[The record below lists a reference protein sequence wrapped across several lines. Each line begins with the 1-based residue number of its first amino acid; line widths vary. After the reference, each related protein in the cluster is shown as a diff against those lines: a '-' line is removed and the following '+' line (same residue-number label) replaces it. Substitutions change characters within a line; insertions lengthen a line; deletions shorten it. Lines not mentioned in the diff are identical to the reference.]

1 VLAESASSLYT
12 EFLYFFHSS
21 YWLAHRLD
29 REATRGCMGSL
40 RLGLRRGFR
49 LGVCAWVVLIVSS
62 FLFLPAC
69 GGSKPPGPS
78 PFPVKINLNPT
89 PSASIAAGT
98 VFQFVAT
105 AENNANSNISLS
117 FVYVVT
123 PLSQNSVGAAILD
136 IAPNGYACAG
146 AWNAPLYNACT
157 PGNTG
162 VVQVTATAAG
172 ASSLPTVVFVH
183 PPIDDIQIS
192 VVPPVNAPPPACPN
206 QTELPTACNLKFNSN
221 AVNYC
226 MSQNQSETL
235 QATAYSQGVDVT
247 STVGTFTWSQATPSV
262 GTIAPIVNSQYNV
275 ATNQAT
281 ATANTTPGQTEI
293 VATASGVSSRPYY
306 LETCPVQCIALE
318 LSDNGALSG
327 TTSFIA
333 NKGTTESITATAVDV
348 QGCIVPRPTLTWVS
362 SSPAALAAGGSG
374 CSPGAT
380 CSVSTSQP
388 GAAAITA
395 SCTPPTCNVGFP
407 LNPAG
412 YPAPYIPQPVYAVTA
427 ISGLVTGATTATTV
441 LATSQDC
448 YSDILCT
455 VGIYNTSTA
464 TNIALGASPMPAPPN
479 SIVMDLA
486 GDRAYLG
493 SEFGAF
499 SVSPSSLGTSNNA
512 FALLAAPGTPL
523 GLVTGKA
530 LAVSHNGNVAI
541 FSDTVSTPNQ
551 VYVVTT
557 SPASTIELNVINSA
571 TAATFSPDGLKAF
584 ILGDG
589 GNSLYID
596 SPLQALQGPVAL
608 PAPATSIV
616 FNSTGAFAL
625 LSGGSAANSF
635 AVYNTCDNSSVT
647 LTSPGVPLPSPPSF
661 LKMIP
666 AGNFPLG
673 SVFGN
678 TTIPAGLDP
687 SGLDFFFGL
696 DDTGIDVIAT
706 NTFMAPTAALC
717 PAPVTLAQ
725 IQPLTTPPTY
735 FAPFHINIGQGTFHP
750 INFFVSP
757 DATHA
762 YIVASDR
769 SSVLVYD
776 FNTDSV
782 TAIPLVNNATPV
794 AADITVDGTLIYVAA
809 SDGMLHQ
816 INIPI
821 STDEYQVFFSP
832 LANSTN
838 SFCYTAG
845 TSCSLDMVALKP

>member
-1 VLAESASSLYT
+1 
-12 EFLYFFHSS
+12 
-21 YWLAHRLD
+21 
-29 REATRGCMGSL
+29 MGSS
-40 RLGLRRGFR
+40 R
-49 LGVCAWVVLIVSS
+49 LGVWAWVVLTISS
-62 FLFLPAC
+62 FLFFPAC
-69 GGSKPPGPS
+69 GGHKPPAPLTL
-78 PFPVKINLNPT
+78 PVKINLNPG
-89 PSASIAAGT
+89 PSTSVAAGT
-98 VFQFVAT
+98 VFQFTAT
-105 AENNANSNISLS
+105 AENGANSSINLS
-117 FVYVVT
+117 YVYAVT

-136 IAPNGYACAG
+136 VAPNGYACAG

-172 ASSLPTVVFVH
+172 ASSTPTVVFVH

-192 VVPPVNAPPPACPN
+192 LVPPVNAPPPACPN

-221 AVNYC
+221 AANYC

-235 QATAYSQGVDVT
+235 QARAYSQGVDVT
-247 STVGTFTWSQATPSV
+247 SSVGTFTWSQATPSV
-262 GTIAPIVNSQYNV
+262 GTLAPIVNSQYNV
-275 ATNQAT
+275 ATNQVT
-281 ATANTTPGQTEI
+281 ATANTTPGQTEV
-293 VATASGVSSRPYY
+293 VASASGVSSRPYY

-318 LSDNGALSG
+318 LSENGSLGG
-327 TTSFIA
+327 TTSFIT
-333 NKGTTESITATAVDV
+333 NKGTSETITATAVDV

-362 SSPAALAAGGSG
+362 SSPAALAAGGGSG
-374 CSPGAT
+374 CAPGAT
-380 CSVSTSQP
+380 CAISTSQP

-412 YPAPYIPQPVYAVTA
+412 YPAPYIPQPVYPITA
-427 ISGLVTGATTATTV
+427 ISGLVTGTTTATNV

-455 VGIYNTSTA
+455 VGIYEVASSTNLSGGA
-464 TNIALGASPMPAPPN
+464 TQMPTPPN
-479 SIVMDLA
+479 SMMFDLG
-486 GDRAYLG
+486 GDKAYLG
-493 SEFGAF
+493 SQFGSF
-499 SVSPSSLGTSNNA
+499 SVSPSSLGNSSGG
-512 FALLAAPGTPL
+512 FVLLTAPGTPL
-523 GLVTGKA
+523 GLVTGKV
-530 LAVSHNGNVAI
+530 LAASHNGNVAI

-551 VYVVTT
+551 VYVVTS
-557 SPASTIELNVINSA
+557 SPASTVELNVINSA

-589 GNSLYID
+589 GNSLYIY
-596 SPLQALQGPVAL
+596 STLQALQGPISL
-608 PAPATSIV
+608 PSPATSIV

-625 LSGGSAANSF
+625 LSGGSAAGSF
-635 AVYNTCDNSSVT
+635 AVYNTCDNSPVT
-647 LTSPGVPLPSPPSF
+647 LTSPGPALPSPPGF

-678 TTIPAGLDP
+678 TVIPAGLET

-696 DDTGIDVIAT
+696 DDTGIDIIAT
-706 NTFMAPTAALC
+706 NTFMASTAALC
-717 PAPVTLAQ
+717 PSPVTLAQ
-725 IQPLTTPPTY
+725 IQPLTTPPTI

-757 DATHA
+757 DATRA

-769 SSVLVYD
+769 ASVLVYD
-776 FNTDSV
+776 FSTNSV
-782 TAIPLVNNATPV
+782 SAIPLVNNATPV

-809 SDGMLHQ
+809 SDGLLHQ
-816 INIPI
+816 INIPL
-821 STDEYQVFFSP
+821 SADEYQVFFST

-838 SFCYTAG
+838 SFCYTG
-845 TSCSLDMVALKP
+845 TNCSLDMVAVRP

>member
-1 VLAESASSLYT
+1 
-12 EFLYFFHSS
+12 
-21 YWLAHRLD
+21 
-29 REATRGCMGSL
+29 MGSL
-40 RLGLRRGFR
+40 RLDLR
-49 LGVCAWVVLIVSS
+49 LGICAWVVPIVSS
-62 FLFLPAC
+62 LLFLPAC

-78 PFPVKINLNPT
+78 PFPVKINLNPA
-89 PSASIAAGT
+89 PSTSVAAGT
-98 VFQFVAT
+98 VFQFNAT
-105 AENNANSNISLS
+105 AENSANSSISLS
-117 FVYVVT
+117 FTYVVT
-123 PLSQNSVGAAILD
+123 PLGQNSVGAAILD
-136 IAPNGYACAG
+136 VAPNGYACAG

-172 ASSLPTVVFVH
+172 ASSVPTVVFVH

-206 QTELPTACNLKFNSN
+206 QTELPMACNLKFNSN
-221 AVNYC
+221 AINYC

-247 STVGTFTWSQATPSV
+247 SSVGTFTWSQATPSV

-275 ATNQAT
+275 ATNQAI
-281 ATANTTPGQTEI
+281 ASANTTPGQTEI

-318 LSDNGALSG
+318 LSDNGSLTG
-327 TTSFIA
+327 TTNFIA
-333 NKGTTESITATAVDV
+333 NKGTTETITATAVDV

-362 SSPAALAAGGSG
+362 SSPAALAAGGGSG

-427 ISGLVTGATTATTV
+427 ISGLVTGATTATSV

-455 VGIYNTSTA
+455 VGIYNVSTST
-464 TNIALGASPMPAPPN
+464 NLSEGASPMPAPPN

-499 SVSPSSLGTSNNA
+499 SVAPSSLGTSNNA
-512 FALLAAPGTPL
+512 FALLPAPGTPL
-523 GLVTGKA
+523 GLVTGEA
-530 LAVSHNGNVAI
+530 LAASHNGNVSI

-551 VYVVTT
+551 VYVVSS
-557 SPASTIELNVINSA
+557 SPASTVELNVINSG
-571 TAATFSPDGLKAF
+571 TAAAFSPDGLKAF

-589 GNSLYID
+589 GNSLYIY
-596 SPLQALQGPVAL
+596 STLQALQGPVSL
-608 PAPATSIV
+608 PTPASSIV

-625 LSGGSAANSF
+625 LSGGSAAGSF
-635 AVYNTCDNSSVT
+635 AVYNTCDNSAVT
-647 LTSPGVPLPSPPSF
+647 LTSPGVPLPGPPSF

-678 TTIPAGLDP
+678 TTIPANLDP

-696 DDTGIDVIAT
+696 DSTGIDVIAT
-706 NTFMAPTAALC
+706 NTFMASTSALC
-717 PAPVTLAQ
+717 PSPVTLAQ
-725 IQPLTTPPTY
+725 IQPLTTPPT
-735 FAPFHINIGQGTFHP
+735 FFPPFHVNIGQGTFHP

-776 FNTDSV
+776 FSTNSV

-809 SDGMLHQ
+809 SDGMMHQ
-816 INIPI
+816 INIPL
-821 STDEYQVFFSP
+821 SADEYQVFFSP
-832 LANSTN
+832 LANSPN
-838 SFCYTAG
+838 SFCYTGA
-845 TSCSLDMVALKP
+845 SCSLDLIAVKP

>member
-1 VLAESASSLYT
+1 
-12 EFLYFFHSS
+12 
-21 YWLAHRLD
+21 
-29 REATRGCMGSL
+29 MGSL
-40 RLGLRRGFR
+40 RLGVWAR
-49 LGVCAWVVLIVSS
+49 AVLTILSL
-62 FLFLPAC
+62 LFLAAC

-78 PFPVKINLNPT
+78 SFPVKINLNPG
-89 PSASIAAGT
+89 PSTSVAAGT
-98 VFQFVAT
+98 VFQFAAT
-105 AENNANSNISLS
+105 AQNASNSSINLAYS
-117 FVYVVT
+117 YTVT

-136 IAPNGYACAG
+136 VAPNGFACAG

-172 ASSLPTVVFVH
+172 ASSAPTVVFVH
-183 PPIDDIQIS
+183 PPIDNIQVS
-192 VVPPVNAPPPACPN
+192 LVPPVNAPPPACPN

-221 AVNYC
+221 AANYC
-226 MSQNQSETL
+226 LSQNQSETL

-247 STVGTFTWSQATPSV
+247 SSVGTFTWSQATPSV
-262 GTIAPIVNSQYNV
+262 GTLAPIVNSQYNV

-281 ATANTTPGQTEI
+281 ATANTTPGETEV

-318 LSDNGALSG
+318 LSENGSLSG

-333 NKGTTESITATAVDV
+333 NKGTSETITATAVDV

-362 SSPAALAAGGSG
+362 SSPAALGAGGASG

-380 CSVSTSQP
+380 CTVSTSQP

-412 YPAPYIPQPVYAVTA
+412 YPAPYIPQPVYPITA
-427 ISGLVTGATTATTV
+427 ISGLVTGATTATSV

-455 VGIYNTSTA
+455 VGIYQASTSTNLSGGA
-464 TNIALGASPMPAPPN
+464 TQMPAPPN
-479 SIVMDLA
+479 SMMFDPG
-486 GDRAYLG
+486 GDKAYLG
-493 SEFGAF
+493 SQFGAF
-499 SVSPSSLGTSNNA
+499 SVSPSSLGTSSGA
-512 FALLAAPGTPL
+512 FAILTAPGTPM
-523 GLVTGKA
+523 GLVTGKV
-530 LAVSHNGNVAI
+530 LAVSHNGNVSI

-551 VYVVTT
+551 VYVVSA
-557 SPASTIELNVINSA
+557 SPASTVELNVINSA

-589 GNSLYID
+589 GNSLYVY
-596 SPLQALQGPVAL
+596 STLQALQGPISL
-608 PAPATSIV
+608 PAPATSVV
-616 FNSTGAFAL
+616 FNSTGAFGL
-625 LSGGSAANSF
+625 FSGGSAAGSF
-635 AVYNTCDNSSVT
+635 AVYNTCDNSAVT
-647 LTSPGVPLPSPPSF
+647 LTSPGPPLPSPPGF

-678 TTIPAGLDP
+678 TVIPADLETA
-687 SGLDFFFGL
+687 GLDFFFGL
-696 DDTGIDVIAT
+696 DNTGIDVIAT
-706 NTFMAPTAALC
+706 NSFMPSTAALC

-725 IQPLTTPPTY
+725 IQPLTTPPTF
-735 FAPFHINIGQGTFHP
+735 FAPFHIDIGQGTFHP
-750 INFFVSP
+750 INFFISP
-757 DATHA
+757 DATRA

-776 FNTDSV
+776 FSTNSV
-782 TAIPLVNNATPV
+782 SAIPLVNNATPV

-809 SDGMLHQ
+809 SDGLLHQ
-816 INIPI
+816 INIPL
-821 STDEYQVFFSP
+821 SADEYQVFFSP
-832 LANSTN
+832 LTNSPN
-838 SFCYTAG
+838 SFCYTG
-845 TSCSLDMVALKP
+845 NNCSLDMVAVKP